1 MTKAEV
7 SHFVYEDVGR
17 ASSGQGT
24 SSQLR
29 FCPIPVARVQEIE
42 IEFTQTPVDFDEPG
56 LITLGLDGASCGPA
70 PGDPSEQTVQHHGM
84 LPIWATWFLATC

>member
-29 FCPIPVARVQEIE
+29 FCPIPVARVQEVE
-42 IEFTQTPVDFDEPG
+42 FNFTQTPVDLDQPSWV
-56 LITLGLDGASCGPA
+56 TQGLDGALYA
-70 PGDPSEQTVQHHGM
+70 PFLGLASVQTVQDHGM
-84 LPIWATWFLATC
+84 